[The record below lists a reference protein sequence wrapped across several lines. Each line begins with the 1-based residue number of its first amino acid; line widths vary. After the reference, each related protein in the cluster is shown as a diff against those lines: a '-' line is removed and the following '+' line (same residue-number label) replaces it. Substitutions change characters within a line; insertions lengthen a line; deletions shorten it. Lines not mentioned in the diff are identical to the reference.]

1 MITKMQNVFDLDN
14 TLIFTD
20 SLNNEAY
27 NYALKQLNFNTIHNY
42 KRITRAVVFD
52 KFPNISSD
60 NRNRIVELKQK
71 YFIEN
76 LDKTAPN
83 KSLLELLVKLDYNQS
98 ILWTNASEQRV
109 FAILD
114 YYKIRNSFSQILFSR
129 KVHIA
134 NDVEK
139 ICRIQECR
147 HQQLVFY
154 EDNQSVID
162 ILLKLNLKTIAIEP
176 PDN

>member
-1 MITKMQNVFDLDN
+1 
-14 TLIFTD
+14 
-20 SLNNEAY
+20 
-27 NYALKQLNFNTIHNY
+27 
-42 KRITRAVVFD
+42 
-52 KFPNISSD
+52 
-60 NRNRIVELKQK
+60 
-71 YFIEN
+71 
-76 LDKTAPN
+76 LDKTTPN

-162 ILLKLNLKTIAIEP
+162 ILLKLNLKTIIVSP
-176 PDN
+176 LSRRFF